1 MYLNEYAVLA
11 QRTSNKRLSR
21 EEHILNGV
29 LGLAGEA
36 GECCDLVKK
45 NQYQDGRQIR
55 QALLD
60 ELGDVLWYVVETA
73 MALGFSLEAVA
84 EHNVEKLKSRYP
96 EGFSAERSLYRA
108 EYAKDPY
115 TDGN

>member
-11 QRTSNKRLSR
+11 MRTSNKRLSLQ
-21 EEHILNGV
+21 EHVQNGV

-45 NQYQDGRQIR
+45 CYYQDGRLIR

-73 MALGFSLEAVA
+73 TALGFSLEAVA

-96 EGFSAERSLYRA
+96 EGFSAERSLHRDDG
-108 EYAKDPY
+108 EDPY
-115 TDGN
+115 TGRN